1 MTTLAFNSVPK
12 ECFGAV
18 GIDPEIERIEA
29 VIETMR
35 NYGVP
40 KKFLFDID
48 DLYKKKNV
56 EKVLRCIEEVEKLAR
71 KEEHV
76 VFDVSLNSCN
86 KVYL

>member
-1 MTTLAFNSVPK
+1 MTTLDFYSVPK
-12 ECFGAV
+12 ECFKAAGTNA
-18 GIDPEIERIEA
+18 EMERIQT

-40 KKFLFDID
+40 KKFLFAIE
-48 DLYKKKNV
+48 DLYEEKDM

-71 KEEHV
+71 KEDHI
-76 VFDVSLNSCN
+76 VFDITLNSSN